1 MKSAAVQPKHFPW
14 FDYSRYSFS
23 LGIDAGAHVYLS
35 GHTAS
40 EYDPD
45 VGRMVVKGNIGAQT
59 RTAYAKIGAILEG
72 AGKTYAD
79 VVRIVEYVRPEG
91 IERYEEAAAVRN
103 EVFGAHRPTV
113 NTVPVKSPVAAG
125 RIYRDRGHRGSG
137 SGRKARP
144 DPGCRR
150 HRTLPAWFS
159 CRRCSRSTMLGT

>member
-45 VGRMVVKGNIGAQT
+45 IGRMVVKGDIGAQT

-72 AGKTYAD
+72 AGKTYED
-79 VVRIVEYVRPEG
+79 VVRIVEYVRPEV
-91 IERYEEAAAVRN
+91 IERYGEAAAVRN
-103 EVFGAHRPTV
+103 EVSAHTV
-113 NTVPVKSPVAAG
+113 RQSIRCRSEPCC
-125 RIYRDRGHRGSG
+125 DRTH
-137 SGRKARP
+137 
-144 DPGCRR
+144 
-150 HRTLPAWFS
+150 L
-159 CRRCSRSTMLGT
+159 SRSRSPQVR